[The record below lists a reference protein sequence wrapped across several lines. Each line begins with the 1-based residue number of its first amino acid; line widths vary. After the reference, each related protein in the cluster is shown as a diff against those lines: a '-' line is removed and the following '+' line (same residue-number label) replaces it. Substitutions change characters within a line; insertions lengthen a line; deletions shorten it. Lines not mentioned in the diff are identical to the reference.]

1 MVAHPNIKIYRL
13 LPLPETSS
21 VYIQASGAI
30 FAPLFKSSP
39 VTCCNTVVVVVLVV
53 IVIVIVIVNII
64 IIIIYNKA
72 ARLLIHTPNS

>member
-1 MVAHPNIKIYRL
+1 MAHPNIKIYRL

-39 VTCCNTVVVVVLVV
+39 VTSCNTVVVVVVV
-53 IVIVIVIVNII
+53 IIIVIVIVIINII
-64 IIIIYNKA
+64 IIFIYNKA